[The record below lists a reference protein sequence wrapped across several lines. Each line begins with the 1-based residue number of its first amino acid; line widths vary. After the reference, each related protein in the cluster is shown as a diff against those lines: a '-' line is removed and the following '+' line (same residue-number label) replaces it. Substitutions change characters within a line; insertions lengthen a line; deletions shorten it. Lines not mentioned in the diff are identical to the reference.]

1 MTISLINP
9 LSYLKIIYNLS
20 IITSNNLNLRYY
32 LLMPKSENLLQGIA
46 LERGNIYLDDR
57 GYFYEKYNK
66 KFLSKYKISFVQEN
80 ISKSAKGTI
89 RGLHWQSQ
97 PKAQD
102 KLVTCITGKIF
113 DVAVDL
119 RRESD
124 TFGFYCSRTLEC
136 DKNDSLWIPH
146 GFAHGFQALT
156 EDCVISYSVT
166 SEYSKNESQTINP
179 YCPTIGISWPIEPS
193 KMSTNDSASKFL
205 NDQINENF
213 FF

>member
-1 MTISLINP
+1 MLVVSWIFSKKAKAKKDENSEETKMLREEYWKIN
-9 LSYLKIIYNLS
+9 SQVQS
-20 IITSNNLNLRYY
+20 I
-32 LLMPKSENLLQGIA
+32 KEQIA

-166 SEYSKNESQTINP
+166 SEYSKNETTDLLDPAILSYLTP
-179 YCPTIGISWPIEPS
+179 YDPFSCRHNQIARLTPTYI
-193 KMSTNDSASKFL
+193 
-205 NDQINENF
+205 
-213 FF
+213 